1 MLSIVSMSRLTSL
14 QALESIKF
22 NISSFSTSCQ
32 HHNSGRFRKMKPVAS
47 AFLTRSPVMKSKEYV
62 NPFFNHDY
70 LDRIVDKL
78 IQGKITK

>member
-1 MLSIVSMSRLTSL
+1 
-14 QALESIKF
+14 
-22 NISSFSTSCQ
+22 
-32 HHNSGRFRKMKPVAS
+32 MKPVAS